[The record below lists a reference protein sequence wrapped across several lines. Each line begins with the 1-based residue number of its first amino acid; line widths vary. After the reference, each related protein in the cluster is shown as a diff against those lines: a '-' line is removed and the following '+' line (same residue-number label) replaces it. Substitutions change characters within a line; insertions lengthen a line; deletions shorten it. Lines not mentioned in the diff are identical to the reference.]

1 MSLRYSYTLLAPL
14 YVGVVAPFTAAARQ
28 RNLALLPQTPDADVL
43 LVGVGSGLDI
53 PLLPRGPRYTG
64 LDLTPAMLE
73 RARRKAAA
81 ASLPIRLDV
90 GDARRLPYPDTTFDS
105 VVLHLILAVTPQP
118 ERVLAEAAR
127 VLRAG
132 GQILILD
139 KFLRPGQFAPL
150 RRLLSP
156 LLGQL
161 ATHTDVVFE
170 RVLERVAGLEVLSDQ
185 PALAGGWFRQIRL
198 RKKAA

>member
-127 VLRAG
+127 VRAKASG
-132 GQILILD
+132 LFD
-139 KFLRPGQFAPL
+139 NTSAMVPGKDSCFAASI
-150 RRLLSP
+150 RACRLLP
-156 LLGQL
+156 RPETRT
-161 ATHTDVVFE
+161 AM
-170 RVLERVAGLEVLSDQ
+170 RGL
-185 PALAGGWFRQIRL
+185 
-198 RKKAA
+198 